1 MDRRGEA
8 VSYCAGAPVSVG
20 HVVAASPAPLY
31 WSKGGYVFLRW
42 EAETGCAI
50 VRNKTGGFLDG
61 CEVRFNAYQVR
72 PA

>member
-1 MDRRGEA
+1 MDRRGMT
-8 VSYCAGAPVSVG
+8 VSYRAGEPVCVG
-20 HVVAASPAPLY
+20 HVVAASPAPLH
-31 WSKGGYVFLRW
+31 WSKGYVFLRW

-61 CEVRFNAYQVR
+61 CEVRFDAYQVR